1 MLEKQVIEALTEDQ
15 KVKIAEVM
23 NVFLDNTLEEG
34 VIAYAHALT
43 NSAEKTDNIPPYL
56 YLRACVAVE
65 WARVFS
71 WRFKEEGIPNSA
83 LKMRLA
89 YDLLNPAPLSPN
101 LFVSILEQIISN
113 IFLEPSIH
121 NVSFT
126 TILIFRGLLE
136 LARYGSAALFVVTG
150 LCIAAG
156 IAISSAS
163 TIFAITAAVAFIS
176 TAILEGA
183 EALVDSRFNF
193 RRMNYD
199 GCSFKYDTLDRNVDR
214 EEYITQSLK
223 DRHIRPFDNL
233 GFFKHSEERIS
244 LESLEPAAMRPAV

>member
-1 MLEKQVIEALTEDQ
+1 MLEKQVLNALTEEQ

-65 WARVFS
+65 WAREFS
-71 WRFKEEGIPNSA
+71 RRFKEKGISNSA

-89 YDLLNPAPLSPN
+89 YDLLHPAPLSPN
-101 LFVSILEQIISN
+101 LFVSILEQTIDWLYWLS
-113 IFLEPSIH
+113 LETKVFFACSLH
-121 NVSFT
+121 
-126 TILIFRGLLE
+126 
-136 LARYGSAALFVVTG
+136 LAQYGSAALFVVTG

-183 EALVDSRFNF
+183 EALLDSRFNL

-199 GCSFKYDTLDRNVDR
+199 GCDFKYDTLDWCCNRRD
-214 EEYITQSLK
+214 EYITQSLK

-244 LESLEPAAMRPAV
+244 LESLDPAAMRPAV